1 MIELPP
7 IISRRDFPTDE
18 EIIKEAYR
26 IFLRDFIQFPPKFRA
41 QTVQTRKEM
50 MANNYNKTFW
60 HIITEGD
67 HRESD
72 NIIQDRLER
81 IPWIN
86 PIIEGQPD
94 NAWYVWTESGNG
106 RCGKNR
112 ERIHIYSSQMRYL
125 IVIERDLKTDKDVF
139 WTAYPIKENHTDR
152 NLIKRYKKA
161 NKDL

>member
-7 IISRRDFPTDE
+7 IISRRDFPTKD

-26 IFLRDFIQFPPKFRA
+26 IFLHDFIQFPPKFRT

-67 HRESD
+67 HREND

-81 IPWIN
+81 ITWIN

-94 NAWYVWTESGNG
+94 DAWYLWTENG

-125 IVIERDLKTDKDVF
+125 IVIERDLKTDKNVF
-139 WTAYPIKENHTDR
+139 WTAYPIKEDHYNKK
-152 NLIKRYKKA
+152 LIKRYKKSL
-161 NKDL
+161 N